1 MVPSLSTQSLVAVRY
16 LASAAGS
23 PDRDFCLSRC
33 FVLLP
38 SQVGSG
44 EILISAGHHI
54 PLDLVGCA
62 RLADLVVEAGSLGVL
77 WQAP

>member
-1 MVPSLSTQSLVAVRY
+1 
-16 LASAAGS
+16 
-23 PDRDFCLSRC
+23 
-33 FVLLP
+33 LLP